1 VVGGGEASVVVLE
14 GSGGSGGLEGVL
26 LGVLVVQVL
35 VEQIEPVVLVKVQ
48 ALFSGMGGK
57 NWSSRRSQM
66 EVCHFAHNPSL
77 LSQGPGHALAYVP
90 PMDEE
95 ALGWSVNKNTLSR
108 GADTNKGKT

>member
-1 VVGGGEASVVVLE
+1 
-14 GSGGSGGLEGVL
+14 
-26 LGVLVVQVL
+26 
-35 VEQIEPVVLVKVQ
+35 
-48 ALFSGMGGK
+48 
-57 NWSSRRSQM
+57 M

-108 GADTNKGKT
+108 GADTNKGKI